1 MGYVIFLTAVFVI
14 AGIVIWCFLSFH
26 NVLSNRRFL
35 NAAWGRIHR
44 LLMGRNEM
52 MAHFQENWAA
62 PAKPTTVEGA
72 VATQPS
78 QADESPY
85 ITAFQDLLAED
96 ATEEWDDVVLRR
108 EIRVELEDVAHKLF
122 SDVLAKPEIL
132 NDGEFNR
139 LRLMLEEN
147 SKALNQEV
155 KGFNKIVA
163 RYNLLLL
170 QTPNQF
176 MARHF
181 GASTIDNFPIEFKVF

>member
-14 AGIVIWCFLSFH
+14 AGLVIWCFLSFH

-44 LLMGRNEM
+44 LLVGRNEM
-52 MAHFQENWAA
+52 LAHFQENWASPANPA
-62 PAKPTTVEGA
+62 PGNPE

-78 QADESPY
+78 QAEDSTY
-85 ITAFQDLLAED
+85 ITAFQDLLVED
-96 ATEEWDDVVLRR
+96 TTEEWDDVVLRK

-122 SDVLAKPEIL
+122 SDVLAKPGIL
-132 NDGEFNR
+132 NDAEFNR
-139 LRLMLEEN
+139 LRQMLEEN
-147 SKALNQEV
+147 SKALNLEV
-155 KGFNKIVA
+155 KGFNKIVN

-181 GASTIDNFPIEFKVF
+181 GASTIDNFPIEFKAF